1 MNEALATENDA
12 LTAQLAGAERT
23 ARLLISGFRVCDED
37 GSPLSERQQCA
48 LLTAALLEFDGFR
61 ESVQGA
67 LSVDR
72 LLARL
77 ATGNGLS

>member
-1 MNEALATENDA
+1 MTDVLASESDA
-12 LTAQLAGAERT
+12 LTAQMTGAERT

-48 LLTAALLEFDGFR
+48 LLTTALIEFDGFR

-67 LSVDR
+67 LSLDR

-77 ATGNGLS
+77 TDNDMHS

>member
-1 MNEALATENDA
+1 MTEILATENDA
-12 LTAQLAGAERT
+12 LTAQMAGAERT
-23 ARLLISGFRVCDED
+23 ARLLIAGFRVCDED

-61 ESVQGA
+61 EAVRGA
-67 LSVDR
+67 LTFDR

-77 ATGNGLS
+77 ADDGLS